1 MLTRFGM
8 WLAAG
13 ICAGLLGLLAVAGQP
28 RAATAQDKGT
38 EEKATD
44 EAYGTIVGQFVI
56 EGEIPQ
62 LKPLVVAG
70 AANVNVAPI
79 CAAANIPD
87 DSLVVDPKTKGIANI
102 FVYLPKAEK
111 VHPKLKA
118 SEKKEVDFDQ
128 TGCRFIPHA
137 LFVRTDQV
145 VLVKSSDNC
154 AHNTRTV
161 PLKNQQLN
169 IALAPNDRIGVPFKN
184 RLPERLPI
192 EIQCNIHNWM
202 KARWLILDHPYGAV
216 SDAQGKFTIAD
227 LPAGEH
233 ELVLWQER
241 IGYVEKKYKVTVVAG
256 KTTDLG
262 TIQVPAAKFT
272 ENK

>member
-1 MLTRFGM
+1 M

-13 ICAGLLGLLAVAGQP
+13 TCAGLLGLLAVTGQP
-28 RAATAQDKGT
+28 RAATAEDQGT
-38 EEKATD
+38 EEKGKD

-62 LKPLVVAG
+62 LQPLVVAG
-70 AANVNVAPI
+70 AVSVNDAAI
-79 CAAANIPD
+79 CAAANFPD
-87 DSLVVDPKTKGIANI
+87 DSLVVDPESKGIANV

-111 VHPKLKA
+111 VHPNLKE
-118 SEKKEVDFDQ
+118 SKKKEVDFDQ
-128 TGCRFIPHA
+128 KGCRFIPHA

-161 PLKNQQLN
+161 PLRNQALN
-169 IALAPNDRIGVPFKN
+169 YALPPNDRTGVPFKN

-192 EIQCNIHNWM
+192 EIQCNIHPWM
-202 KARWLILDHPYGAV
+202 KARWLVLDHPYGAI
-216 SDAQGKFTIAD
+216 SDDLGRFTISD
-227 LPAGEH
+227 LPAGDH
-233 ELVLWQER
+233 ELVVWHER
-241 IGYVEKKYKVTVVAG
+241 VGYVNRKFTVTVVAG
-256 KTTDLG
+256 KTIDVG
-262 TIQVPAAKFT
+262 TINVAGRKFT